1 MSSLW
6 KNNNNNH
13 NPYVWRRNITA
24 GTNNRSSTRTNIT
37 WSPDG
42 ASSNSTSSSRTN
54 IAWSPVRTIVNRNR
68 PTGQKYFTYT
78 AVGHTLNIAAVQK
91 LGGMMEGK
99 WYIRCSGPSVLGKSG
114 VKTLYCEPSM
124 EAAKIRASRFLNCAV
139 SAIVPLE
146 CVRVVSN
153 FREQLAA
160 SSRLAAATS
169 SSFNFA
175 TTSDDNNKTVY
186 RRTKKRKQQ
195 ENSSVSSS
203 YKDSKQ
209 FKLESKTWKKEWGY
223 GADFIEWQE
232 KNSMDGAV
240 LDLTT
245 ANGTMLKG
253 GSNSNI
259 RNTSKVINL
268 IDDDDDDGSGMF
280 GMKKRKFAF

>member
-1 MSSLW
+1 MSSSW
-6 KNNNNNH
+6 KYNNNNH

-42 ASSNSTSSSRTN
+42 ASSSSS
-54 IAWSPVRTIVNRNR
+54 S
-68 PTGQKYFTYT
+68 
-78 AVGHTLNIAAVQK
+78 
-91 LGGMMEGK
+91 
-99 WYIRCSGPSVLGKSG
+99 
-114 VKTLYCEPSM
+114 
-124 EAAKIRASRFLNCAV
+124 
-139 SAIVPLE
+139 
-146 CVRVVSN
+146 
-153 FREQLAA
+153 
-160 SSRLAAATS
+160 TS

-186 RRTKKRKQQ
+186 RRTKKRKKQ

-268 IDDDDDDGSGMF
+268 IDDDEDDGSGMF